1 MSRNKFK
8 IETPVKRIVEWRLKN
23 YWRDQIE
30 VVRMKSDM
38 IPSGTAK
45 YSHNGGRPSTT
56 SRMTEDVV
64 LRVEGNTKIKQLEIA
79 TEAIERV
86 MLQQDEVAYAL
97 IEKIY
102 WVGQK
107 TITAAGMEVGLSQ
120 SAAYA
125 TVNRILAAI
134 ACEMGMPEAVTTSKT
149 GKKIAIT

>member
-8 IETPVKRIVEWRLKN
+8 IETPVKRIVEWRLAN
-23 YWRDQIE
+23 YWRNKIE
-30 VVRMKSDM
+30 MQRMKSDM

-45 YSHNGGRPSTT
+45 YAQNAGRSSTA

-64 LRVEGNTKIKQLEIA
+64 MRVEGNAKIKQLEIA

-86 MLQQDEVAYAL
+86 LQQQDDVAYAL
-97 IEKIY
+97 IEQIY
-102 WVGQK
+102 WARK